1 MEWCRA
7 RRQARPLHSPA
18 PDWTHQLG
26 TKENQL
32 GTKGILAE
40 HFFEFAT
47 QLPPVGPKIGVGYV
61 GYV

>member
-1 MEWCRA
+1 M
-7 RRQARPLHSPA
+7 
-18 PDWTHQLG
+18 G

-32 GTKGILAE
+32 GTKGVLAE